1 MPVCRGPE
9 ARLRHFLCS
18 YPWAVRG
25 ARARGYEGVIPGI
38 VCYFSPKRTA
48 TFFRAFANTG
58 SVLAWACAF
67 IGSLVQNVLW
77 CFLGLEPI
85 PNAPGVI
92 TVCTC
97 SHGLLPWAIGRYER
111 RPRRRKCGQN
121 GHILPPSRDRRRS
134 QNILYRRRN

>member
-1 MPVCRGPE
+1 MSYTTSAHKLIILVRFTTNAHSVPSVPVCRGPE

-67 IGSLVQNVLW
+67 SANLRFLFFGTHLGWIFSNRNTFYVQK
-77 CFLGLEPI
+77 I
-85 PNAPGVI
+85 Q
-92 TVCTC
+92 
-97 SHGLLPWAIGRYER
+97 
-111 RPRRRKCGQN
+111 RP
-121 GHILPPSRDRRRS
+121 
-134 QNILYRRRN
+134 